1 MNAASLFTGARLW
14 LRRTRCKW
22 LLVMTVLCLALR
34 ENYPFSNFPM
44 YSSFNNRTYYLYLT
58 DARGNPI
65 KTRQFGLSSS
75 GLKKIFDRYR
85 RQELIRFQ
93 KSGSERVRLAEDSA
107 GRLLLRYLDGLPAA
121 RPEAGELL
129 AGLQVH
135 HVRIFERDNA
145 LRLESHT
152 VARHP

>member
-1 MNAASLFTGARLW
+1 MNAASLFAGARVW
-14 LRRTRCKW
+14 LQRTRCKW

-58 DARGNPI
+58 DAQGKPI

-85 RQELIRFQ
+85 RQELARFQ
-93 KSGSERVRLAEDSA
+93 KSGSERVRLAEESA
-107 GRLLLRYLDGLPAA
+107 ARLLLNYLDGLPSS
-121 RPEAGELL
+121 RQDAGELL
-129 AGLQVH
+129 GGLEVH
-135 HVRIFERDNA
+135 HVRISERDDA
-145 LRLESHT
+145 LRQETHT
-152 VARHP
+152 MARHP

>member
-1 MNAASLFTGARLW
+1 MNIASLLTGVRAW

-58 DARGNPI
+58 DAQGNAI
-65 KTRQFGLSSS
+65 KTRRFGLSSS

-85 RQELIRFQ
+85 RQELDRF
-93 KSGSERVRLAEDSA
+93 KESGSERVRLAEESA
-107 GRLLLRYLDGLPAA
+107 GQLLIGYLDGLSAKRPAA
-121 RPEAGELL
+121 RGLL
-129 AGLQVH
+129 AGLQVQ
-135 HVRIFERDNA
+135 HVRISERDDV
-145 LRLESHT
+145 LRLETHP

>member
-1 MNAASLFTGARLW
+1 MNAVSLLTGARAW

-22 LLVMTVLCLALR
+22 LLVMTVLCLALG

-58 DARGNPI
+58 DAQGQAI
-65 KTRQFGLSSS
+65 KTRRFGLSSS

-85 RQELIRFQ
+85 RQELDRF
-93 KSGSERVRLAEDSA
+93 KESGSERVRLAEESS
-107 GRLLLRYLDGLPAA
+107 GQLLLRYLEGLSAR

-129 AGLQVH
+129 AGLQVQ
-135 HVRIFERDNA
+135 HVRVSERDDA
-145 LRLESHT
+145 LRLETHK
-152 VARHP
+152 VAQHP